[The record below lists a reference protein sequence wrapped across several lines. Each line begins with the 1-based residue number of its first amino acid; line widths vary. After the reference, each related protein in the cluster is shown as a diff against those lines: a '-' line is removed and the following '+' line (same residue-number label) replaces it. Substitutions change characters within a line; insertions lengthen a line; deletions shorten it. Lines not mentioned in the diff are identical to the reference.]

1 MSNSDCIDNTW
12 TLRKLGELIEH
23 QKGYPFKSSDYQII
37 GHPIVRVTNFTD
49 RSIDMSECNYL
60 EPLKVQNYKLVSL
73 KYGDIVIATVGS
85 WLTNPSSV
93 VGKVIRVPK
102 IANAALLNQNAVIL
116 RSLLETDQGYLFYRL
131 KNNDFQSY
139 IIYTAQGSA
148 NQASITLKAIF
159 DFKFHLPPLAEQKA
173 IAHILGTLDDKI
185 ELNQQMN
192 QTLEAI
198 AKAIFKSWFVDFDP
212 VRAKMEGRQ
221 PVGMDAATA
230 ELFPD
235 SFEESA
241 LGLIPRGWR
250 VVQLPEIIQVNP
262 TRSLS
267 KGQIAP
273 YLDMK
278 NMPTQG
284 HRPDNWIN
292 RPFGSGTKFINGDT
306 LIARITPCLENGKT
320 AFVDFLENGQVGWGS
335 TEYIIFRPKPPL
347 PLEFAYYLARSED
360 LKVFAIQNMTGSSG
374 RQRTPSD
381 CFWNYLIALP
391 SKEVAIEFEKIV
403 KSLMTKIT
411 SNSKQSHTLSITR
424 DILLPKLI
432 SGEIRVKE
440 AEKLLDAVV

>member
-1 MSNSDCIDNTW
+1 MSSLPDGWKEYPLTELYDVRSGLSKHHSDFGFGYGFLSFKDVFYNYFVPNKLSELVNSTKKERELCSIKTGDVFLTRTSETMDELGMSCIALKDYECATFNGFTKR
-12 TLRKLGELIEH
+12 LRPKTNIEIIPEYAGYFFRSPKFRNEVTAMSSLCTRASLNNEMLGRLKIILPSIEE
-23 QKGYPFKSSDYQII
+23 QSAI
-37 GHPIVRVTNFTD
+37 GHI
-49 RSIDMSECNYL
+49 
-60 EPLKVQNYKLVSL
+60 LKS
-73 KYGDIVIATVGS
+73 
-85 WLTNPSSV
+85 
-93 VGKVIRVPK
+93 
-102 IANAALLNQNAVIL
+102 
-116 RSLLETDQGYLFYRL
+116 
-131 KNNDFQSY
+131 
-139 IIYTAQGSA
+139 
-148 NQASITLKAIF
+148 
-159 DFKFHLPPLAEQKA
+159 
-173 IAHILGTLDDKI
+173 LDDKI

-235 SFEESA
+235 SFEESS
-241 LGLIPRGWR
+241 LGMIPKGWR
-250 VVQLPEIIQVNP
+250 VVQLPEVIEVNP

-284 HRPDNWIN
+284 HRPDNWID

-391 SKEVAIEFEKIV
+391 SREVAIEFEKIV
-403 KSLMTKIT
+403 RSLMTKIT
-411 SNSKQSHTLSITR
+411 SNSKQSRTLSITR
-424 DILLPKLI
+424 DILLPKLM

>member
-1 MSNSDCIDNTW
+1 MSNLSLSELCDAIVDCEHKTANTQSSGIPSIRTTNIKNGRIDFKNANRVSFAVYKEW
-12 TLRKLGELIEH
+12 TAR
-23 QKGYPFKSSDYQII
+23 
-37 GHPIVRVTNFTD
+37 
-49 RSIDMSECNYL
+49 L
-60 EPLKVQNYKLVSL
+60 EPQPNDLILAREAPVGEVGIIPFNQKACLGQRTVLIRPNQQRIYP
-73 KYGDIVIATVGS
+73 KYLLYLLLTPEMRYEMNRRAEGSTVPHLNMLDIRNLAI
-85 WLTNPSSV
+85 
-93 VGKVIRVPK
+93 PK
-102 IANAALLNQNAVIL
+102 
-116 RSLLETDQGYLFYRL
+116 
-131 KNNDFQSY
+131 
-139 IIYTAQGSA
+139 
-148 NQASITLKAIF
+148 
-159 DFKFHLPPLAEQKA
+159 LPPLPEQKA

-235 SFEESA
+235 SFEESS
-241 LGLIPRGWR
+241 LGMIPKGWR
-250 VVQLPEIIQVNP
+250 VVQLPEVIEVNP

-284 HRPDNWIN
+284 HRPDNWID

-403 KSLMTKIT
+403 RSLMTKIT
-411 SNSKQSHTLSITR
+411 SNSKQSRTLCITR
-424 DILLPKLI
+424 DILLPKLM

-440 AEKLLDAVV
+440 AEKLLNAVV